1 MEKLTIHIKKDDR
14 CFKKGTKF
22 SLDLVPGDVNFIVG
36 PNGSGKTTLIHYI
49 RAMRHDLSD
58 INRELHDGMSNQEDR
73 LYSKEIGKL
82 YEVTV
87 VYHPKLYDQIQELNE
102 KWKKE
107 KKKEIRYATESYCYI
122 SKVTEE
128 ELSTV
133 REGFASC
140 EIKIRDKKVHPHVM
154 ARKWVDTT
162 PKEKKEKKPTVNTA
176 EVKREAKT
184 KRKSFK
190 LEQVKM
196 RPYYAARR
204 KGGVSK
210 RLSKKNP
217 KLAAAIAEWLKEHP
231 ATTTRK
237 NRGTGVSAK
246 YKKGVT
252 HNTKGMKRATL
263 ASIKTKK
270 RTNLKKAA

>member
-1 MEKLTIHIKKDDR
+1 MKKDKTAVQTANKQNNSENVR
-14 CFKKGTKF
+14 KKTQSGHNKTARIARQRANQRKEAGTYNSPKIP
-22 SLDLVPGDVNFIVG
+22 D
-36 PNGSGKTTLIHYI
+36 
-49 RAMRHDLSD
+49 
-58 INRELHDGMSNQEDR
+58 
-73 LYSKEIGKL
+73 KL

-87 VYHPKLYDQIQELNE
+87 VYHPRLYDQIQELNE

-128 ELSTV
+128 ELSAV

-162 PKEKKEKKPTVNTA
+162 PKEKKEKKPTGNTA
-176 EVKREAKT
+176 EVKRAAKT

-217 KLAAAIAEWLKEHP
+217 KLAAAITEWLKEHP

-246 YKKGVT
+246 YKKGIVHT
-252 HNTKGMKRATL
+252 TKGTKRATL
-263 ASIKTKK
+263 ADIKTKK
-270 RTNLKKAA
+270 TTNLKKAA

>member
-1 MEKLTIHIKKDDR
+1 MKKDKTAVQAANKQNNSENVR
-14 CFKKGTKF
+14 KKTQLGHNKTARIARQRANQRKEAGTYNSPKIP
-22 SLDLVPGDVNFIVG
+22 D
-36 PNGSGKTTLIHYI
+36 
-49 RAMRHDLSD
+49 
-58 INRELHDGMSNQEDR
+58 
-73 LYSKEIGKL
+73 KL

-162 PKEKKEKKPTVNTA
+162 PKEKKEKKPTGNTA
-176 EVKREAKT
+176 EAKRAAKA
-184 KRKSFK
+184 KRKSYN
-190 LEQVKM
+190 LEYAKM

-217 KLAAAIAEWLKEHP
+217 KLAAAITKWIEEHP

-246 YKKGVT
+246 YKKGVAHT
-252 HNTKGMKRATL
+252 AKGTKRATL

>member
-1 MEKLTIHIKKDDR
+1 MKKDKTAVQTANKQNNSENVR
-14 CFKKGTKF
+14 KKTQSGHNKTARIARQRANQRKEAGTYNSPKIP
-22 SLDLVPGDVNFIVG
+22 D
-36 PNGSGKTTLIHYI
+36 
-49 RAMRHDLSD
+49 
-58 INRELHDGMSNQEDR
+58 
-73 LYSKEIGKL
+73 KL

-87 VYHPKLYDQIQELNE
+87 VYHPKLYDQIQELSE

-270 RTNLKKAA
+270 RTNLKKAAQP

>member
-1 MEKLTIHIKKDDR
+1 MKKDKTAVQTANKQNNSENVR
-14 CFKKGTKF
+14 KKTQSGHNKTARIARQRANQRKEAGTYNSPKIP
-22 SLDLVPGDVNFIVG
+22 D
-36 PNGSGKTTLIHYI
+36 
-49 RAMRHDLSD
+49 
-58 INRELHDGMSNQEDR
+58 
-73 LYSKEIGKL
+73 KL

-87 VYHPKLYDQIQELNE
+87 VYHPKLYDQIQELSE